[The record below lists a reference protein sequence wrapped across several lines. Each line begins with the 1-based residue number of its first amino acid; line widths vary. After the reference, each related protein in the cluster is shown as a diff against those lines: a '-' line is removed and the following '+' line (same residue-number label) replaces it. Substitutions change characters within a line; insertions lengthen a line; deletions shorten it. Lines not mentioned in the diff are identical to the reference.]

1 MVIGAAMPVISIH
14 TNAAQAALSLATATI
29 LGALAS
35 EVFGG
40 LVPCELCLTQRLPYY
55 AGIPL
60 LLASI
65 LVPQR
70 AVRFGLRLGALALFL
85 WGTYLGIHHAGV
97 EWQLWAGPTACTGTG
112 SDFGFDAL
120 ASLTDARVVPC
131 DKVQFRFLGLSLA
144 GWNAGASFLVSALI
158 GLSLGWDRTER
169 TVKTQP

>member
-1 MVIGAAMPVISIH
+1 MPVISIH
-14 TNAAQAALSLATATI
+14 TNAAQAAIALATATI

-65 LVPQR
+65 LVPAR

-85 WGTYLGIHHAGV
+85 WRIYLGIYHAGV

-120 ASLTDARVVPC
+120 ASLNDARVVPC

-169 TVKTQP
+169 TAKTQP